1 MHKIIIATLL
11 VLILIAINAYPQS
24 ETDLAKQTQN
34 PLSDLISIPF
44 QSNFDFNV
52 GPNDRTRYILN
63 IQPVIPFKLTD
74 KLNLITRTILPIIY
88 QPDVLSNS
96 GGNTGL
102 GDLNFTAWFSP
113 RTAGKFLWGVGGV
126 MVIPTATE
134 DTTGS
139 DKWSAGP
146 SVVGVYKT
154 GPWVMGGLV
163 SNFWSFAGNSDRADV
178 NIFFSQ
184 LFVNYN
190 LSQGWYLTTQPII
203 TANWEADSGDKWTV
217 PLGGGV
223 GKVVRIGKLPI
234 NTSIQ
239 AYYNV
244 EKPEL
249 NGADWQ
255 LRVVFQFLFPKS
267 IL

>member
-11 VLILIAINAYPQS
+11 VLSLITSNAFAQQS
-24 ETDLAKQTQN
+24 ETDLAEQAQN
-34 PLSDLISIPF
+34 PLADLISLPL
-44 QSNFDFNV
+44 QNNFDFNV
-52 GPNDRTRYILN
+52 GPNDRTRYTLN
-63 IQPVIPFKLTD
+63 IQPVIPFHITD
-74 KLNLITRTILPIIY
+74 NLNLITRTILPVIY

-113 RTAGKFLWGVGGV
+113 RTAGKFIWGVGGT

-146 SVVGVYKT
+146 SVVGVYMT

-178 NIFFSQ
+178 NFLFSQ
-184 LFVNYN
+184 LFINYN
-190 LSQGWYLTTQPII
+190 FSQGWYLTSAPII
-203 TANWEADSGDKWTV
+203 TANWEADSGDKWTI
-217 PLGGGV
+217 PIGGGG
-223 GKVVRIGKLPI
+223 GKVFRLGQLPI

-239 AYYNV
+239 PYYNV

-255 LRVVFQFLFPKS
+255 LRLQFQFLFPR
-267 IL
+267 